1 MERMPLILFCV
12 LLILIGA
19 AEAAIIWK
27 LPHWE
32 RPGLFFSVTV
42 SPEFRRSDEGRS
54 ILRRYRI
61 LAMVLIAIGWAL
73 VAAGGVP
80 RRWPLLVLGVTWLG
94 FGPLIAFQ
102 IARERVMP
110 HAAKPALVRE
120 ALLAPRAAHLPGG
133 WLLQA
138 GPFAILVA
146 AAIYL
151 RAHWGQIPE
160 IFPVHWGVDGQP
172 NGWSARTP
180 MGVYGPLIMG
190 GAIVAGLSLITYA
203 VLREARVIRIPGH
216 PTSHGR
222 DFPHQVGCFLSA
234 MEYFLAIMLS
244 CIAVMP
250 LLGPPNIALVLIGS
264 IALIVVVLA
273 AAHHLNQVQACEIEL
288 SVFQTDTTIFGDGT
302 LDEHWKMGLFYYNPD
317 DPALLVEKRFGIGYT
332 MNFARPV
339 AWVVLALVAVIPVAL
354 AFAAVVRHG

>member
-1 MERMPLILFCV
+1 M
-12 LLILIGA
+12 GA
-19 AEAAIIWK
+19 GGRRGRSASLAAFGARRYVAGI
-27 LPHWE
+27 
-32 RPGLFFSVTV
+32 RPADRV
-42 SPEFRRSDEGRS
+42 SNRARKSDATRGKAGARPRSAARAQSRASSWRLAAAGRS
-54 ILRRYRI
+54 IRDSGCGRDLSAR
-61 LAMVLIAIGWAL
+61 AL
-73 VAAGGVP
+73 GPDTRNISRSLG
-80 RRWPLLVLGVTWLG
+80 RRWAT
-94 FGPLIAFQ
+94 Q
-102 IARERVMP
+102 RM
-110 HAAKPALVRE
+110 VR
-120 ALLAPRAAHLPGG
+120 P
-133 WLLQA
+133 
-138 GPFAILVA
+138 
-146 AAIYL
+146 
-151 RAHWGQIPE
+151 
-160 IFPVHWGVDGQP
+160 
-172 NGWSARTP
+172 
-180 MGVYGPLIMG
+180 GVYGPLIMG

-244 CIAVMP
+244 CVAVMP